1 MHVESSTTLD
11 TAQRT
16 VAASSKLV
24 DVNRERQVGVEQHTE
39 IMNAGR
45 RLYVEGGFEKI
56 DFRQISYFI
65 SEMIQDRDTVAML
78 YG

>member
-1 MHVESSTTLD
+1 M
-11 TAQRT
+11 
-16 VAASSKLV
+16 
-24 DVNRERQVGVEQHTE
+24 NRERQVGVEQHTE